1 MSDTS
6 IGKLN
11 GIASY
16 YKGTQDEILNIPLDL
31 VDPNAIFVESNT
43 GQMLTGIQIINIM
56 EDNKE
61 TEQPIAE
68 ESPTVFGASGE
79 VSDITATSSKE
90 VVAESHVQK
99 LSNAGITITKSL
111 PSIKDLNDTVNNIVN
126 KIESGLI
133 RGARGY
139 RGVQGPIGVQGVEGT
154 VGTQGYIGTQGF
166 IGTQG
171 EQGPI
176 GVQGPVGVQGY
187 PGEAADIMLDTVKLI
202 GYEWDGID
210 GHITEND
217 SIISAFKKIEKRL
230 SELGI

>member
-1 MSDTS
+1 MSDTPL
-6 IGKLN
+6 GKLN

-79 VSDITATSSKE
+79 VSDITATPSKG

-139 RGVQGPIGVQGVEGT
+139 RGVQGPIGVQG
-154 VGTQGYIGTQGF
+154 
-166 IGTQG
+166 
-171 EQGPI
+171 
-176 GVQGPVGVQGY
+176 Y

-202 GYEWDGID
+202 GYEWDGIY

-230 SELGI
+230 SELGV

>member
-79 VSDITATSSKE
+79 ISDVTATSSKG

-99 LSNAGITITKSL
+99 LSTAGITLTKSL

-139 RGVQGPIGVQGVEGT
+139 RGVQGPIGVQG
-154 VGTQGYIGTQGF
+154 
-166 IGTQG
+166 
-171 EQGPI
+171 
-176 GVQGPVGVQGY
+176 Y
-187 PGEAADIMLDTVKLI
+187 PGEAADIMLDAVKLI

>member
-31 VDPNAIFVESNT
+31 VDPDAIFVESNT

-68 ESPTVFGASGE
+68 EGSTVFSASEE
-79 VSDITATSSKE
+79 VSDIAATPSKG

-99 LSNAGITITKSL
+99 LSSAGITLAKSL

-139 RGVQGPIGVQGVEGT
+139 RGVQGPIGVQGVKGT
-154 VGTQGYIGTQGF
+154 IGTQGYIGTQGF

-176 GVQGPVGVQGY
+176 GVQGTIGAQGY
-187 PGEAADIMLDTVKLI
+187 PGEAADIMLDAVKLI

>member
-31 VDPNAIFVESNT
+31 VDPDAIFVESNT

-68 ESPTVFGASGE
+68 EGPTVFGASEE
-79 VSDITATSSKE
+79 VSDIAATPAKG

-99 LSNAGITITKSL
+99 LSTAGITLTKSL

-139 RGVQGPIGVQGVEGT
+139 RGVQGPIGVQG
-154 VGTQGYIGTQGF
+154 
-166 IGTQG
+166 
-171 EQGPI
+171 
-176 GVQGPVGVQGY
+176 Y
-187 PGEAADIMLDTVKLI
+187 PGEAADIMLDAVKLI

>member
-11 GIASY
+11 SIASY

-31 VDPNAIFVESNT
+31 VDPDAIFVESNT

-68 ESPTVFGASGE
+68 EGPTVFGASEE
-79 VSDITATSSKE
+79 VSDIAATPSKG

-99 LSNAGITITKSL
+99 LSTAGITLTKSL

-139 RGVQGPIGVQGVEGT
+139 RGVQGPIGVQG
-154 VGTQGYIGTQGF
+154 
-166 IGTQG
+166 
-171 EQGPI
+171 
-176 GVQGPVGVQGY
+176 Y
-187 PGEAADIMLDTVKLI
+187 PGKAADIMLDTVKLI

>member
-31 VDPNAIFVESNT
+31 VDPDAIFVESNT

-68 ESPTVFGASGE
+68 EGPTVFGASEE
-79 VSDITATSSKE
+79 VSDIAATPSKG
-90 VVAESHVQK
+90 VVAESYVQK
-99 LSNAGITITKSL
+99 LSTAGITLTKSL

-139 RGVQGPIGVQGVEGT
+139 RGVQGPIGVQG
-154 VGTQGYIGTQGF
+154 
-166 IGTQG
+166 
-171 EQGPI
+171 
-176 GVQGPVGVQGY
+176 Y
-187 PGEAADIMLDTVKLI
+187 PGEAADIMLDAVKLI

-230 SELGI
+230 SELEN